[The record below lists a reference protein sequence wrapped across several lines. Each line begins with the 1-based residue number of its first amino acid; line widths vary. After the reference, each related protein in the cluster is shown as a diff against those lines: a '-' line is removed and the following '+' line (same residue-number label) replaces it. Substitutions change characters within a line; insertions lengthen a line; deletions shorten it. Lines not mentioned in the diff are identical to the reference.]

1 MFTKFYIF
9 ICAALLVNF
18 ITIRTKHRFQAAA
31 ILLSCIALVT
41 NLDDSFAA
49 LSYDTTFHKNA
60 SNGSPFVLSR
70 CYRRRLHSVPVVPLF
85 GLFCVVSAIL
95 C

>member
-1 MFTKFYIF
+1 MFIKFYIF

-31 ILLSCIALVT
+31 ILLSCIARVT

-49 LSYDTTFHKNA
+49 LSYDTAFHINA
-60 SNGSPFVLSR
+60 SNGSTFVLSR
-70 CYRRRLHSVPVVPLF
+70 FVGDVCIPYQLF